1 MLQDAVPQGF
11 VVAGARVHRAFER
24 SGGRVLPG
32 TILSPDEYQAIGRPS
47 RRVMVKNG
55 QIEPFYA
62 RQGTPGV
69 DVQRYVIHRG
79 AGRYDVIEGTL
90 LTPEWL
96 TKEEAERLAG
106 QSQTAEE

>member
-1 MLQDAVPQGF
+1 MMPMQDVAPDGY
-11 VVAGARVHRAFER
+11 VVAGARVMRGFEKGGEKVRPGALISAAEFTAMGR
-24 SGGRVLPG
+24 S
-32 TILSPDEYQAIGRPS
+32 S

-62 RQGTPGV
+62 LRGTPGV

-96 TKEEAERLAG
+96 TKEDAEALA
-106 QSQTAEE
+106 AKKE